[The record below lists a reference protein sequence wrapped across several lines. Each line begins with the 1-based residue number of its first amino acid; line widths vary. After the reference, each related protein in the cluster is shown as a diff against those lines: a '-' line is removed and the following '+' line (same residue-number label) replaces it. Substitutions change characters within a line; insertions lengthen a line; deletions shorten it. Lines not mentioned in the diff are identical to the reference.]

1 MGLFFKSQTDNIK
14 EQIQRHAAKINEQLR
29 LLAQEVDNNGITI
42 SNMELL
48 AQIMN
53 NINIPHAAIN
63 SLLQQLDASQQSSLM
78 LPWMD
83 GRYLPIFVWD
93 GSFRM
98 IMAKFIEDIEQA
110 ERHYGRNI

>member
-1 MGLFFKSQTDNIK
+1 MGLFFNSQLDRIK
-14 EQIQRHAAKINEQLR
+14 EQIQSHAAKINEQLR
-29 LLAQEVDNNGITI
+29 LLAQEMDNNGVTI
-42 SNMELL
+42 SNIEFI
-48 AQIMN
+48 ANIMN

-63 SLLQQLDASQQSSLM
+63 SLLQQLNASQQSSLM

-98 IMAKFIEDIEQA
+98 IMAKFIEEIEQA
-110 ERHYGRNI
+110 ERRYGRHI